1 MNMEKVVFPSIL
13 LIASG
18 LLTIGPSINT
28 EAQIY
33 DFDLGNDHYK
43 VYPDPKKTSDVN
55 VQKLK
60 CVNSNINVNG
70 IDITEIP
77 QNPTALAAANERGA
91 EETAEAA
98 NTQNDNPNGNG
109 INFDRNLVNICVN
122 FNDNDQ
128 IKVSAPEE

>member
-1 MNMEKVVFPSIL
+1 MNKEKVVFPSIL

-33 DFDLGNDHYK
+33 DFDFGNDHYK

-70 IDITEIP
+70 IDITEVP
-77 QNPTALAAANERGA
+77 QNPTALATANEGGA
-91 EETAEAA
+91 DETVEAA
-98 NTQNDNPNGNG
+98 NTQNDNSSGNG
-109 INFDRNLVNICVN
+109 INFDRNLVNICANVD
-122 FNDNDQ
+122 FNDQ
-128 IKVSAPEE
+128 IKVSSPEE

>member
-1 MNMEKVVFPSIL
+1 MNKEKVVFPSIL

-28 EAQIY
+28 QAQIY
-33 DFDLGNDHYK
+33 DFDFGNDHYK

-70 IDITEIP
+70 IDITEVP
-77 QNPTALAAANERGA
+77 QNPTALATANEGSA
-91 EETAEAA
+91 DETAKAA
-98 NTQNDNPNGNG
+98 NTQNDNSSGNG
-109 INFDRNLVNICVN
+109 INFDRSLINICANVN
-122 FNDNDQ
+122 FNDQ
-128 IKVSAPEE
+128 IKVSSPEE

>member
-1 MNMEKVVFPSIL
+1 MNKEKVVFPSIL

-28 EAQIY
+28 HAQIY
-33 DFDLGNDHYK
+33 DFDFGNDHYK

-70 IDITEIP
+70 IDITEVP
-77 QNPTALAAANERGA
+77 QNPTALATANEGSA
-91 EETAEAA
+91 DETAEAA
-98 NTQNDNPNGNG
+98 NTQNDNSSGNS
-109 INFDRNLVNICVN
+109 INFDRNPINICANVN
-122 FNDNDQ
+122 FNDQ
-128 IKVSAPEE
+128 IKVGSPEE

>member
-1 MNMEKVVFPSIL
+1 MVV
-13 LIASG
+13 
-18 LLTIGPSINT
+18 N
-28 EAQIY
+28 AQAQMY
-33 DFDLGNDHYK
+33 NYVYEPHYYN
-43 VYPDPKKTSDVN
+43 VYPDQKKSSDVN

>member
-1 MNMEKVVFPSIL
+1 MDKEKVVFPSIL

-18 LLTIGPSINT
+18 SLTLGLSINT
-28 EAQIY
+28 QAQIY
-33 DFDLGNDHYK
+33 HFDFGNDHYK
-43 VYPDPKKTSDVN
+43 VYPDPKKSSDVN
-55 VQKLK
+55 IQKLN

-77 QNPTALAAANERGA
+77 QNPTALAAANEGRA

-98 NTQNDNPNGNG
+98 NTQNDNANGNG

-122 FNDNDQ
+122 VNVNDQ
-128 IKVSAPEE
+128 IKISPPEE

>member
-33 DFDLGNDHYK
+33 DFDFGNDHYK
-43 VYPDPKKTSDVN
+43 VYPDPKKSSDVN